1 MGIIYQRRSIAMAKY
16 LKLIFITSIFS
27 LCSLCG
33 VKTCFAYD
41 YDNYNLTLQEFP
53 KTFIYLKETFV
64 SPIYFTPSDWNI
76 AGLVA
81 LGAGICYT
89 QDTSIRDYFQQNRT
103 RDSDNA
109 ARFFMNFGNGS
120 FSTAIVASLYVY
132 GEFNDDE
139 KYKRAGLLGAE
150 SMAVNGL
157 LTSAIK
163 VTLRRPLPDS
173 GLPYDTWYSKW
184 SSIDDLAF
192 PSGHTSSA
200 FACATIIATEFSDTP
215 LVPVIAYT
223 TASLTALSML
233 DMNQHWASDILPGA
247 ALGYYTAKKIE
258 SMQTRKPT
266 QAYRESSNFAFF
278 PMVSEESIS
287 FLCSYS
293 F

>member
-1 MGIIYQRRSIAMAKY
+1 MAKY
-16 LKLIFITSIFS
+16 LKLIFIISIFS
-27 LCSLCG
+27 LCILSG

-53 KTFIYLKETFV
+53 KTFVYLKETFI
-64 SPIYFTPSDWNI
+64 SPIYFTPSDWNK

-103 RDSDNA
+103 GDSDNV
-109 ARFFMNFGNGS
+109 ARFFMHFGDGS
-120 FSTAIVASLYVY
+120 FSSAIVASLYVY
-132 GEFNDDE
+132 GEFNDDD
-139 KYKRAGLLGAE
+139 KCKRAGLLGAE
-150 SMAVNGL
+150 SMAVNAL
-157 LTSAIK
+157 LTSGVK
-163 VTLRRPLPDS
+163 LTLRRPLPDS

-184 SSIDDLAF
+184 NTIDDLAF

-215 LVPVIAYT
+215 LIPIVAYT

-258 SMQTRKPT
+258 SLQTRKST
-266 QAYRESSNFAFF
+266 QACRESSNFAFF
-278 PMVSEESIS
+278 PMVCGESIS